1 MSELFRA
8 GDVSLDDAPQS
19 GRPVEVDN
27 DQIKTL
33 IENNEHTMREIAD
46 ILKISKSLKLLLKM
60 KNVSF
65 H

>member
-33 IENNEHTMREIAD
+33 TESNQLHIPRKIA
-46 ILKISKSLKLLLKM
+46 
-60 KNVSF
+60 KNMQIDSYR
-65 H
+65 